1 MLSQNEITEFKR
13 YATKIRIETVRQI
26 GMRGVGHI
34 GGTMSIA
41 ELMAVLY
48 GKVLNIDPKT
58 PDWKGRDYLVTSKG
72 HAGPAVYAALAM
84 KGYFPKDW
92 LDTLNK
98 DGTNLPSHT
107 DRLKTPGI
115 DMTTGSLGQGGSQ
128 AAGIALALQLDGMQN
143 YVYTVLGDGECTEG
157 QVWEMALFASQFKLR
172 HLIAF
177 VDYNKQMLDGFTK
190 DQCNIGDV
198 AKKFQDFGWYAQEI
212 DGHDVEAIY
221 NAIENAK
228 QQEAGPSMIVL
239 NTVKGKG
246 VDWAEGKL
254 GNHNM
259 QVTKEQMNETIA
271 KLKQLLSTI
280 Q

>member
-1 MLSQNEITEFKR
+1 MLSQNEITELKR
-13 YATKIRIETVRQI
+13 FAAKIRIETVRQI

-34 GGTMSIA
+34 GGTMSVA

-48 GKVLNIDPKT
+48 GKVLNVDPKN
-58 PDWKGRDYLVTSKG
+58 PEWEGRDYLVTSKG

-84 KGYFPKDW
+84 RGYFPMDW
-92 LDTLNK
+92 LDTLNQ

-107 DRLKTPGI
+107 DRLKTPGV

-128 AAGIALALQLDGMQN
+128 AAGIALALQMNGMPN
-143 YVYTVLGDGECTEG
+143 YVYTVFGDGECNEG
-157 QVWEMALFASQFKLR
+157 QVWEMALFANQFKLR
-172 HLIAF
+172 RLIAF

-190 DQCNIGDV
+190 DQCDIGDV
-198 AKKFQDFGWYAQEI
+198 AKKFQDFGWYAQDI
-212 DGHDVEAIY
+212 DGHDIEAIY
-221 NAIENAK
+221 GAIENAK
-228 QQEAGPSMIVL
+228 QQDAGPSMIVL

-246 VDWAEGKL
+246 ISWAEGKP

-259 QVTKEQMNETIA
+259 PVTKAQMDETIVE
-271 KLKQLLSTI
+271 LKKALDAI